1 MVKKKLIIFD
11 LDGVLINS
19 KKNMENSWNFIKKE
33 HNLKH
38 SFNEYY
44 KFIGLPFQEILKKLS
59 IKKNRFDIENSYSNA
74 SILFFN
80 KFVIY
85 KDVNK
90 IINRL
95 RKNYKLA
102 IFTSKDKKRTN
113 MIIKKKK
120 N

>member
-59 IKKNRFDIENSYSNA
+59 IKKKIDL
-74 SILFFN
+74 IL
-80 KFVIY
+80 KIVILMHQFY
-85 KDVNK
+85 FL
-90 IINRL
+90 INL
-95 RKNYKLA
+95 
-102 IFTSKDKKRTN
+102 
-113 MIIKKKK
+113 
-120 N
+120 